1 MKKNMQKT
9 IAILAVAAILSG
21 AVASLASCGKGSAKD
36 NTAPDQNNSSQTVQ
50 IANPWTEYTS
60 LDEAVKGSGIPIEVP
75 ETVGDTKPD
84 LWMAI
89 NGDMIEVRYGN
100 AADIRKA
107 ILPSD
112 SHDISGDYNDYA
124 QEVTT
129 IVENHQ
135 VTFKGNDG
143 KVTVAIWSDD
153 KYAYS
158 VTTPGV
164 TVEEM
169 KALVAAVK

>member
-1 MKKNMQKT
+1 MKKNIRKT
-9 IAILAVAAILSG
+9 VAILAAAAILCG
-21 AVASLASCGKGSAKD
+21 TVAALTACGKGSAKN
-36 NTAPDQNNSSQTVQ
+36 NTASDNSNTSQNVQ
-50 IANPWTEYTS
+50 IPSPWTEYTS
-60 LDEAVKGSGIPIEVP
+60 LDEAVKGSGIKIEVP
-75 ETVGDTKPD
+75 EAVGDTKAD

-89 NGDMIEVRYGN
+89 NGEMIEVRYGD

-124 QEVTT
+124 QTVTT
-129 IVENHQ
+129 VIEDNQ
-135 VTFKGNDG
+135 VTFKGDG
-143 KVTVAIWSDD
+143 DKVMVAVWNDD

-164 TVEEM
+164 TADEM
-169 KALVAAVK
+169 KALVASVK